1 MKEPDVTLTDYA
13 LALECAV
20 FCVLLLRGGPWTQSL
35 RRWWTFFFA
44 SIGTAALIGGTVHGF
59 LPGNA
64 VLWTA
69 TLLTLG
75 ATSLA
80 AWMIGAHLLDLPG
93 VRRAAVVLLVIY
105 VGVVLF
111 VRQEFLVA
119 IAMYLPATLFLL
131 VAMVW
136 TYRARRERAIGIGI
150 GGLVLTF
157 VAAAVQQLKVGVH
170 PVYFNHNALYHV
182 IQFAALWMIFI
193 AARRLS
199 WRDAID
205 SRDAHT

>member
-20 FCVLLLRGGPWTQSL
+20 FCVLLIRGGPWTQSL

-44 SIGTAALIGGTVHGF
+44 SAGTAALIGGTVHGF

-64 VLWTA
+64 ALWTA

-75 ATSLA
+75 AASLA
-80 AWMIGAHLLDLPG
+80 AWMIGAQLLNLPG

-105 VGVVLF
+105 AGVVLF

-119 IAMYLPATLFLL
+119 IAMYLPATVFLL
-131 VAMVW
+131 VAMVQVH
-136 TYRARRERAIGIGI
+136 RATREREVAIGIW
-150 GGLVLTF
+150 GLALTF

-170 PVYFNHNALYHV
+170 PVYFNHNALYHL
-182 IQFAALWMIFI
+182 IQFVALWLLFI

-199 WRDAID
+199 TAPA
-205 SRDAHT
+205 S

>member
-20 FCVLLLRGGPWTQSL
+20 FCVLLIRGGPWTQSL

-44 SIGTAALIGGTVHGF
+44 SVGTAALIGGTVHGF

-80 AWMIGAHLLDLPG
+80 AWMIGAHLLNLPG
-93 VRRAAVVLLVIY
+93 VRRAAIVLLVIY

-119 IAMYLPATLFLL
+119 IAMYLPATVFLL
-131 VAMVW
+131 VAMVQVHRS
-136 TYRARRERAIGIGI
+136 TPERELAIGIW
-150 GGLVLTF
+150 GLALTF

-182 IQFAALWMIFI
+182 IQFVALWMVFV
-193 AARRLS
+193 AARRL
-199 WRDAID
+199 A
-205 SRDAHT
+205 SRPAGARAAS

>member
-20 FCVLLLRGGPWTQSL
+20 FCVLLIRGGPWTQSL

-44 SIGTAALIGGTVHGF
+44 SVGTAALIGGTVHGF

-75 ATSLA
+75 AASLA
-80 AWMIGAHLLDLPG
+80 AWMIGAHLLGLPA
-93 VRRAAVVLLVIY
+93 VRRAAIALLVIY

-111 VRQEFLVA
+111 VRQEFFVA
-119 IAMYLPATLFLL
+119 IAMYLPSTLFLL
-131 VAMVW
+131 VAMVQVHRV
-136 TYRARRERAIGIGI
+136 TREHAVAIGIW
-150 GGLVLTF
+150 GLALTF
-157 VAAAVQQLKVGVH
+157 VAAAVQQLKVGLH
-170 PVYFNHNALYHV
+170 PVYFNHNALYHL
-182 IQFAALWMIFI
+182 IQFVALWLLFI
-193 AARRLS
+193 AARPLS
-199 WRDAID
+199 TAAA
-205 SRDAHT
+205 S